1 MNPSAKPTLGV
12 QLIVN
17 NEAELL
23 PRCLASLQGADEII
37 VVDTGSTDPSVEI
50 ARRYGATVIE
60 THWNNHFSEA
70 RNTGLSHASS
80 SWILVL
86 DADEVLQTSI
96 ESIKEILRGSTAE
109 AYTVRIEN
117 LLGSRPEDRLYHSPV
132 RLFRGGQGYLFQRK
146 NS

>member
-1 MNPSAKPTLGV
+1 M
-12 QLIVN
+12 
-17 NEAELL
+17 
-23 PRCLASLQGADEII
+23 
-37 VVDTGSTDPSVEI
+37 EI

-132 RLFRGGQGYLFQRK
+132 RLFRGGQGYLFSGRIHESVESSILIKTWVRRHRGQSNRD
-146 NS
+146 SSLRLPAPGHERQA